1 MRTFAFDFSPNANFK
16 TFISKISNAI
26 YLCFVNPTGCEY
38 DQRQNGALPSVRDV
52 ITHALHFQNLLS
64 GSEKVSKFKKPAQI
78 LVANFYF
85 LDLKKASDITSR
97 TDEGAPFCL

>member
-1 MRTFAFDFSPNANFK
+1 M
-16 TFISKISNAI
+16 AI
-26 YLCFVNPTGCEY
+26 ELSRIRARGRSTDCEY

-85 LDLKKASDITSR
+85 LDLKKRPTSR
-97 TDEGAPFCL
+97 PAQMKAPHFAFDRTHSR